1 MDRQSKTI
9 TFFSPAFKRVE
20 SPLIPK
26 SNGCGTV
33 ALSVTGSHCHLNCG
47 HCGKTILKHMLPALT
62 PEELKQ
68 RASRIAQNGGQGI
81 LISGGSDKDGSVPL
95 IPFARAMKEIK
106 AEWGLKILVHTGM
119 VHPGAADA
127 LAEAGIDLALLDIIG
142 DDQTI
147 RRVCG
152 LKASVSDF
160 ERSLRLLIER
170 SIPTAPHVIMGLHFG
185 RLKGEEKALTIIRPY
200 PIKALVMVGLRPM
213 SRTAMAKVTP
223 PEPEAMGGLLCSARR
238 MFPQVPVVLGCER
251 PLGRH
256 RRILDS
262 LALEAGLDGIA
273 FPTEEAVR
281 WAENR
286 GLTIRYQG
294 ECCALIQNDR
304 GGKASLPE
312 VEA

>member
-1 MDRQSKTI
+1 M
-9 TFFSPAFKRVE
+9 
-20 SPLIPK
+20 
-26 SNGCGTV
+26 
-33 ALSVTGSHCHLNCG
+33 NCG
-47 HCGKTILKHMLPALT
+47 HCGKTILKNMLPALT
-62 PEELKQ
+62 PEELRQ
-68 RASRIAQNGGQGI
+68 RASRIALKGGQGI
-81 LISGGSDKDGSVPL
+81 LISGGSDKNGSVPL

-119 VHPGAADA
+119 VHPGTADA
-127 LAEAGIDLALLDIIG
+127 LAEAGIDCALLDIIG

-160 ERSLRLLIER
+160 ERSLQLLIER

-223 PEPEAMGGLLCSARR
+223 PEPEAMGGLLLLARR

-251 PLGRH
+251 PLGRY

-286 GLTIRYQG
+286 GLTIRYQE

-304 GGKASLPE
+304 EEKAPLPE

>member
-1 MDRQSKTI
+1 MERQSKTI
-9 TFFSPAFKRVE
+9 TFFSPSFRQVE
-20 SPLIPK
+20 SPLIPN

-33 ALSVTGSHCHLNCG
+33 ALSVTGSHCQLNCG
-47 HCGKTILKHMLPALT
+47 HCGKTILKNMLPALT
-62 PEELKQ
+62 PEELRQ
-68 RASRIAQNGGQGI
+68 RASRIAQKGGQGI
-81 LISGGSDKDGSVPL
+81 LISGGSDQEGSVPL
-95 IPFARAMKEIK
+95 IPFVRVMKEIK

-127 LAEAGIDLALLDIIG
+127 LAEAGIDCAMLDIIG

-160 ERSLRLLIER
+160 ERSLQLLIER

-185 RLKGEEKALTIIRPY
+185 RLKGEEKALTIIRSY
-200 PIKALVMVGLRPM
+200 PIKALVMVGFRPL
-213 SRTAMAKVTP
+213 SRTAMAKVKP
-223 PEPEAMGGLLCSARR
+223 PEPEAMGGLLFLARR
-238 MFPQVPVVLGCER
+238 MFPRIPVVLGCER

-256 RRILDS
+256 RQLLDS

-273 FPTEEAVR
+273 YPTQETVR
-281 WAENR
+281 LAESR
-286 GLTIRYQG
+286 GLTIDYQK

-304 GGKASLPE
+304 RGNVPCPE
-312 VEA
+312 VET